1 MFSSAMW
8 KGVEMKV
15 AHLLIVVLLLAPLAA
30 GQNPDC
36 RQSWMAADA
45 PAFCAWEK
53 EPPLPEARTYP
64 AVATS
69 DKYIYTLGGFRF
81 DAASSQVIYYD
92 SVVRS
97 TIGANGH
104 LSAWAAEPSFKNA
117 RSGAAAVSAGK
128 CLFLAGGSSSTPTSL
143 NYYDDTQYARIGSDG
158 RLSPWATSPSRLKTP
173 RSNHSLAVV
182 TTGQGTFLNAVAGV
196 TQIGADTVH
205 LDTIEVAK
213 VNADCTVGE
222 WKLANFHLK
231 GGRSSPQALVV
242 RNNVVVIGGWGDLD
256 LLDIYN
262 DVQIAAPRADGSPS
276 PWRTSPGRLTTGI
289 YGHATVHAEP
299 EQQPGASLLLSVAG
313 QPSTGAYAN
322 WLSYAY
328 VLPGVAVPDAIGV
341 WRISPT
347 GRLPTGRAGLGA
359 AQSRARLYVI
369 GGNDASG
376 QYYSEVLSARFDF
389 GRP

>member
-1 MFSSAMW
+1 
-8 KGVEMKV
+8 
-15 AHLLIVVLLLAPLAA
+15 
-30 GQNPDC
+30 
-36 RQSWMAADA
+36 
-45 PAFCAWEK
+45 
-53 EPPLPEARTYP
+53 
-64 AVATS
+64 
-69 DKYIYTLGGFRF
+69 
-81 DAASSQVIYYD
+81 
-92 SVVRS
+92 
-97 TIGANGH
+97 
-104 LSAWAAEPSFKNA
+104 
-117 RSGAAAVSAGK
+117 
-128 CLFLAGGSSSTPTSL
+128 
-143 NYYDDTQYARIGSDG
+143 
-158 RLSPWATSPSRLKTP
+158 
-173 RSNHSLAVV
+173 
-182 TTGQGTFLNAVAGV
+182 VAGV

-231 GGRSSPQALVV
+231 GGRSTPQALVV

-299 EQQPGASLLLSVAG
+299 ERQPGASLLLSVAG